1 MRAYCVSYTEQREA
15 KGEPNVHR
23 VYFVGSEVEAR
34 QFRMRLMEENK
45 LKRKEIP
52 IDLVEIP
59 TGKAELLSWINNR
72 ETRKP

>member
-1 MRAYCVSYTEQREA
+1 MRAYCVHTTEPEI
-15 KGEPNVHR
+15 

-34 QFRMRLMEENK
+34 QFRMRLMEEHK
-45 LKRKEIP
+45 LKRKEIT

-59 TGKAELLSWINNR
+59 TGKAELLSWINSR